1 MVCVWRGWGGVG
13 VGRGHTVSGGREG
26 RWCEVEATGGHRRAA
41 EKGRWWRVVRWRLG
55 LGGILLVGA

>member
-1 MVCVWRGWGGVG
+1 MG

-26 RWCEVEATGGHRRAA
+26 RWCEVEATGGDRRAA

-55 LGGILLVGA
+55 LGQEFFLLGHRRVGADELG